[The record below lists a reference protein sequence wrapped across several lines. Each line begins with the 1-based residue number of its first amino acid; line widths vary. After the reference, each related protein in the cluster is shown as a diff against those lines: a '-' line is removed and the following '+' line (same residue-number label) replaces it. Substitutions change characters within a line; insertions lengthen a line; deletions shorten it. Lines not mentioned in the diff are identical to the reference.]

1 MTQCS
6 GVTGHFLDM
15 SGSPTLTLVAA
26 FGRALRAR
34 RRSRG
39 LSQEQLS
46 LESGVQ
52 RNFIS
57 LIETGQNQPTIWTLF
72 RLAIALNVPAS
83 VLVADTEALL
93 SPTSVGKPDG
103 AA

>member
-1 MTQCS
+1 
-6 GVTGHFLDM
+6 M
-15 SGSPTLTLVAA
+15 SGSSSLTVVAA

-57 LIETGQNQPTIWTLF
+57 LIETGQNQPTIGTLF
-72 RLAIALNVPAS
+72 RLANALGIAPSTLIAEAES
-83 VLVADTEALL
+83 KLVKA
-93 SPTSVGKPDG
+93 P
-103 AA
+103 